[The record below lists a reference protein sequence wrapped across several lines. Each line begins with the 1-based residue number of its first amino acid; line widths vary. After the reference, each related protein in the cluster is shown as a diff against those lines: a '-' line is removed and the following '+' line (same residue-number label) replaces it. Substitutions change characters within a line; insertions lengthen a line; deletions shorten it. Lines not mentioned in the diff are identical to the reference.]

1 MKIANKK
8 VEVPQDNTLNDKDY
22 LNRVLLYLKELEKN
36 YAVVLTEAS
45 NDKLYN
51 LYLDHFEKISKLQRQ
66 IYTVMFR
73 NGWYELE
80 TADISKI
87 KTKYNTI
94 YKDYN
99 AL

>member
-66 IYTVMFR
+66 IYTVMFK